1 MIVAVKRLSQVF
13 THMAIAYTLAYTV
26 TGSAVFS
33 GLAVIA
39 EPIINVLLLPF
50 HEAAWAKRRR
60 MARDDKARY
69 VAIAGE
75 KLSQTFLHAGVA
87 FSVMVVT
94 TGSWAMGGIA
104 AVLEPIC
111 NVIIL
116 PLHDRLW
123 EHAERANTP
132 AVRLHGA

>member
-1 MIVAVKRLSQVF
+1 MIIAAKRVSQVF
-13 THMAIAYTLAYTV
+13 THMAIAYALAYTV

-50 HEAAWAKRRR
+50 HEAAWAKRRS

-69 VAIAGE
+69 MALAGE

-87 FSVMVVT
+87 FSVMYVT
-94 TGSWAMGGIA
+94 TGSWAIGGVA

-123 EHAERANTP
+123 EQFEQASAP
-132 AVRLHGA
+132 AGRLHSA